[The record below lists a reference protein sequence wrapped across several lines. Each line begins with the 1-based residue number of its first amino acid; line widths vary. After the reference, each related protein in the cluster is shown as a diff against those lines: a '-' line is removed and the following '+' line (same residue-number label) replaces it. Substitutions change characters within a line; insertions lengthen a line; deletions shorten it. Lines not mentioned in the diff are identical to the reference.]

1 MGFTGSLLESL
12 ILNFRQVRQGLK
24 LALANSQNAS
34 ENQKLQEKSA
44 SIFLRVQ
51 NDHRKLSILANL
63 KHN

>member
-51 NDHRKLSILANL
+51 KDHRKLSILANL